1 MKKLLVLAVMMTTL
15 ITLSACKKSNESD
28 DPASSI
34 ETAVEV
40 IAGEEVTFDF
50 DEVVENDAD
59 ELSSSAQTSA
69 ATPAPGTDPAS
80 VEEMVVETTPESEP
94 ETTPEPEA
102 AAPVVKSFSMTAKQ
116 WEFVPST
123 ITVNKGDTVRLSITS
138 TDVTHGFSLRQFGV
152 SGNLEPGKTVQ
163 VEFVADKKGT
173 FTFLCNVLCGSG
185 HSGMKG
191 SLVVK

>member
-1 MKKLLVLAVMMTTL
+1 MKKLLVLAVMMTAL
-15 ITLSACKKSNESD
+15 MTLSACKKSNESD

-59 ELSSSAQTSA
+59 EPSSNA
-69 ATPAPGTDPAS
+69 
-80 VEEMVVETTPESEP
+80 P
-94 ETTPEPEA
+94 ETTPEPEPEPEVVG
-102 AAPVVKSFSMTAKQ
+102 PVLKSFTMTAKQ

-123 ITVNKGDTVRLSITS
+123 ITVNEGDIVNLSITS
-138 TDVTHGFSLRQFGV
+138 TDVAHGFSLRQFGV
-152 SGNLEPGKTVQ
+152 SADLQPGKTVQ

-173 FTFLCNVLCGSG
+173 FSFICNVFCGSG
-185 HSGMKG
+185 HGSMKG
-191 SLVVK
+191 SLVVE